1 MALNKRTYV
10 DQETVITA
18 QNLNDIQDEIIAN
31 GTAIAGKIGT
41 AEKGASGGVA
51 ELDQTGKVP
60 SSQLPSYV
68 DDVVEYDSLSEFPAT
83 GEAGKIYVAKDTN
96 KTYRWGGSDYVEIS
110 ESLALGET
118 STTAYRGDR
127 GKTAYDDSQTNK
139 TNIGTMS
146 SLTTTEKGTLVGAI
160 NEVNSGKVD
169 KVTGKGLSTEDYTT
183 AEKTKLSGVQAE
195 ATKTVIDNTLT
206 NAGQAAD
213 AKKTGDEISGIKNTI
228 LSHKA
233 DVIYDNASGDIAS
246 FPDGADGMPVK
257 DLTVDIEPVH
267 DTSGGDPSPT
277 HICPISGRTGM
288 NVTRI
293 GKNALPTF
301 VEVPTVDGLNIT
313 VNNGKL
319 IVSGTISSTVTIDAP
334 VGDFEWDGKSNF
346 WLSGCPAGGSQY
358 SGYSLRIDGESAQN
372 YSAYDEGSGVA
383 LRPINNQITLR
394 NQKLH
399 FRIVL
404 RAGTYN
410 NLTFATM
417 LNPGLSAEPY
427 APYSGCAFLP
437 ISWQST
443 AGTVYGGTL
452 DALAGK
458 LKTRPYYA
466 SYNGETL
473 VGDRKSVV

>member
-127 GKTAYDDSQTNK
+127 GKAAYDDSQTNK

-195 ATKTVIDNTLT
+195 ATKTVIDNTLA

-213 AKKTGDEISGIKNTI
+213 AKKTGDEISGLKNT
-228 LSHKA
+228 LSQLETTTAQLDQNIAYVESGNTASRPYTYGQFISWKGTLYTVS
-233 DVIYDNASGDIAS
+233 DTNGIASGVS
-246 FPDGADGMPVK
+246 FSNSNLAAV
-257 DLTVDIEPVH
+257 
-267 DTSGGDPSPT
+267 
-277 HICPISGRTGM
+277 
-288 NVTRI
+288 
-293 GKNALPTF
+293 
-301 VEVPTVDGLNIT
+301 VDGDGDLCGGFNAITNQYKPVNISNSIT
-313 VNNGKL
+313 WDITPEAGLSYVYKIDRL
-319 IVSGTISSTVTIDAP
+319 IIMSIMITTPSTVTSDRLIATLPYTVGGVFASAIYTAWSGAVAGLVRAYQNRVYLVSNEWQPSKRVSVNIAFIID
-334 VGDFEWDGKSNF
+334 
-346 WLSGCPAGGSQY
+346 
-358 SGYSLRIDGESAQN
+358 
-372 YSAYDEGSGVA
+372 
-383 LRPINNQITLR
+383 
-394 NQKLH
+394 
-399 FRIVL
+399 
-404 RAGTYN
+404 
-410 NLTFATM
+410 
-417 LNPGLSAEPY
+417 
-427 APYSGCAFLP
+427 
-437 ISWQST
+437 
-443 AGTVYGGTL
+443 
-452 DALAGK
+452 
-458 LKTRPYYA
+458 
-466 SYNGETL
+466 
-473 VGDRKSVV
+473 

>member
-18 QNLNDIQDEIIAN
+18 QNLNEIQDEVIAN

-127 GKTAYDDSQTNK
+127 GKAAYDDSQTNK

-213 AKKTGDEISGIKNTI
+213 AKKTGDEISGLKNT
-228 LSHKA
+228 LS
-233 DVIYDNASGDIAS
+233 NLG
-246 FPDGADGMPVK
+246 
-257 DLTVDIEPVH
+257 LTV
-267 DTSGGDPSPT
+267 
-277 HICPISGRTGM
+277 
-288 NVTRI
+288 
-293 GKNALPTF
+293 
-301 VEVPTVDGLNIT
+301 VDG
-313 VNNGKL
+313 KL
-319 IVSGTISSTVTIDAP
+319 CAVY
-334 VGDFEWDGKSNF
+334 N
-346 WLSGCPAGGSQY
+346 
-358 SGYSLRIDGESAQN
+358 
-372 YSAYDEGSGVA
+372 VA
-383 LRPINNQITLR
+383 
-394 NQKLH
+394 
-399 FRIVL
+399 
-404 RAGTYN
+404 
-410 NLTFATM
+410 
-417 LNPGLSAEPY
+417 
-427 APYSGCAFLP
+427 
-437 ISWQST
+437 
-443 AGTVYGGTL
+443 
-452 DALAGK
+452 
-458 LKTRPYYA
+458 
-466 SYNGETL
+466 
-473 VGDRKSVV
+473 